1 MNSPFIPVSFS
12 SGANS
17 LKYGSCFHFIG
28 IYMPPEV
35 KQHYCSPMR
44 PVFLC
49 LKEMELLAITKPGS
63 LKCQLENNP
72 NCWLCTT
79 AVCCISLRQNMVTL
93 QRKKQRNM
101 SKHEKKKSCGSPF
114 IYILYPCSQSRLS
127 HPDPYRS
134 GWINTTNNVSWLR
147 LILYFHVHAIK
158 WPRPGCCTPSL

>member
-35 KQHYCSPMR
+35 KQHYCSPTR

-79 AVCCISLRQNMVTL
+79 AVCCISLRQNMIRL
-93 QRKKQRNM
+93 QRKKTK
-101 SKHEKKKSCGSPF
+101 KHEQTWKEKVMRITF
-114 IYILYPCSQSRLS
+114 YIYIFFIPALNPGSVTRIHTAL
-127 HPDPYRS
+127 
-134 GWINTTNNVSWLR
+134 GELTL
-147 LILYFHVHAIK
+147 LIMYHGSDWSSISMSM
-158 WPRPGCCTPSL
+158 P